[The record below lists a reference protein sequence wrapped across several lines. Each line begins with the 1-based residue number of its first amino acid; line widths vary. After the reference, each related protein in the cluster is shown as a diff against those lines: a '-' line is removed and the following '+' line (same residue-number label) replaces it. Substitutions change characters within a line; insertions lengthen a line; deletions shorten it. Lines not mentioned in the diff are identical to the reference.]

1 MASLRTWFKATQPH
15 SFVASLVG
23 VALGTAIAWDRTRTF
38 DPIAFVLT
46 AIGVVCLHAA
56 TNMSNDSID
65 FKRGVDDLPPHL
77 VSPFTGGARVLP
89 EAAVPFEAHRRVWIV
104 LFAVGG
110 LIGLALAVTRPNGWI
125 LLVLGL
131 VGGAIGVF
139 YTGPPFA
146 LQYHGLG
153 EAAVAV
159 IFGPIVVLGAYVV
172 QTGQTS
178 WEPVLA
184 SIPLGLL
191 VTAFLLVNEMPE
203 HETDPRGGK
212 RTIPARIGLEKSVI
226 VYEALVGSALALL
239 GVLAAVRAIPWV
251 ALAGLV
257 AVVPLMRAASVLRA
271 HYREYPAHIPANAGT
286 IQAVLLLGAAMTAAY
301 LIAAVAGL

>member
-23 VALGTAIAWDRTRTF
+23 VALGTAIAWDHTRTF
-38 DPIAFVLT
+38 DLFGLVLA
-46 AIGVVCLHAA
+46 AIGVVCLHAG

-89 EAAVPFEAHRRVWIV
+89 DAAVSFEAHRRVWIAF
-104 LFAVGG
+104 FAIGG
-110 LIGLALAVTRPNGWI
+110 LIGLVLASTRPNGWI
-125 LLVLGL
+125 LLVLGV
-131 VGGAIGVF
+131 VGGVIGVF
-139 YTGPPFA
+139 YTVPPLAF
-146 LQYHGLG
+146 QYHGLG

-159 IFGPIVVLGAYVV
+159 IFGPIVVLGSYVV
-172 QTGQTS
+172 HTGAVA
-178 WEPVLA
+178 WEPVFA

-212 RTIPARIGLEKSVI
+212 RTIPARIGLEKSVRL
-226 VYEALVGSALALL
+226 YEALVGSAIVMLIAL
-239 GVLAAVRAIPWV
+239 VAVRFVPWV
-251 ALAGLV
+251 ALLGLI
-257 AVVPLMRAASVLRA
+257 AVLPLARASSVLRA
-271 HYREYPAHIPANAGT
+271 HYREYPAHIRANAGT
-286 IQAVLLLGAAMTAAY
+286 IQAVLLLGTGMTVAY
-301 LIAAVAGL
+301 LLAAAANL